1 LLLCLLRK
9 PRNVKT
15 IRTSPELI
23 TIDLDGTLVD
33 SVADL
38 HAAVVLMQHRLKQD
52 EATLDEVKAWV
63 GNGID
68 RLVHRALTSSMH
80 SDAEQSLFN
89 TALKYFKD
97 AYDKTNGEASTVLL
111 KKLDIDR
118 YFSLHLAGDDVAGKK
133 PAPDALL
140 QAARH
145 VGASTDRSIMI
156 GDSLSDIKA
165 ARAAGFKMLSVS
177 YGYNHGTSVHELGP
191 KYPSHAIVDSFSE
204 IVDVVY
210 KLIKND

>member
-1 LLLCLLRK
+1 M
-9 PRNVKT
+9 
-15 IRTSPELI
+15 
-23 TIDLDGTLVD
+23 
-33 SVADL
+33 ADL

-97 AYDKTNGEASTVLL
+97 AYDKTNGEASTVYPGVRETLEWLLSEQIPLVCITNKAGRYSRPLL
-111 KKLDIDR
+111 KRLDIDR
-118 YFSLHLAGDDVAGKK
+118 YFALHLAGDDVAEKK